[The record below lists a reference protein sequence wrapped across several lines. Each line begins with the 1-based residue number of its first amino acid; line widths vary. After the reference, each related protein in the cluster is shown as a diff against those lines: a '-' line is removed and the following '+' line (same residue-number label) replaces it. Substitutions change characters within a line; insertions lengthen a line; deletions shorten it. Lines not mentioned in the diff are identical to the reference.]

1 MQELSVTQHR
11 LINNYKNG
19 TFQAMQAEVANEYPL
34 TIYVHDEEFATIVC
48 TPSSLSEL
56 IIGFLASEGMI
67 RSHEDIKSLSIDS
80 DKGIAY
86 VDLHQRSSIDPTLFS
101 KRRIS
106 SCCGKSRQSFY
117 FQSDAMTTKALCSD
131 LQIHPI
137 QCIESMETLTSL
149 SSIHRSTGG
158 VHNAILFS
166 EEAMIVQ
173 FSDIG
178 RHNAMDKI
186 YGRCLQ
192 QNIETHHTLL
202 AISGRISSEMV
213 VKAVKIGSPIL
224 LSKSA
229 PTGLALELA
238 EELGLTT
245 VGFIRNG
252 SFNIYTHPGRIK
264 DTLPFPSK
272 P

>member
-1 MQELSVTQHR
+1 MQELSVTQQR
-11 LINNYKNG
+11 LINNYNKG
-19 TFQAMQAEVANEYPL
+19 TFQTISAEVVNEYPL
-34 TIYVHDEEFATIVC
+34 TIHVNDEEFATIVC
-48 TPSSLSEL
+48 SPDNLSEL

-67 RSHEDIKSLSIDS
+67 RSYPEVKALSIDKA
-80 DKGIAY
+80 KGIAY
-86 VDLHQRSSIDPTLFS
+86 VDLHQRSSIDPALFS

-117 FQSDAMTTKALCSD
+117 FQSDAMTTKPLHADML
-131 LQIHPI
+131 IHPV
-137 QCIESMETLTSL
+137 QCMRNMETLRRL
-149 SSIHRSTGG
+149 SYVHRATGG
-158 VHNAILFS
+158 VHNAALFS
-166 EEAMIVQ
+166 QENIIVQ

-192 QNIETHHTLL
+192 QHIETHHTII

-213 VKAVKIGSPIL
+213 VKAVRIGSPIL

-229 PTGLALELA
+229 PTGLALDLA
-238 EELGLTT
+238 NELGLTT

-252 SFNIYTHPGRIK
+252 SFNVYTHPGRIN
-264 DTLPFPSK
+264 DTLPFPVN